1 MKSYYDLENTPKGRL
16 LLFLQVGLHGMG
28 QNKFAKECGLSSG
41 CIARWQKDIPP
52 KALYKILEKYPSLSR
67 SWLLTGEGSMLK
79 DAQDTPPVS
88 VGNVGGS
95 VVGAVGV
102 GNRVEVPP
110 AVPSGDVGRLVDLL
124 ACQISKK
131 DEQIDRKDEQIARLL
146 SVLENLGGGAK

>member
-1 MKSYYDLENTPKGRL
+1 MDTIKQRLVSFLAYKGI
-16 LLFLQVGLHGMG
+16 G
-28 QNKFAKECGLSSG
+28 QTKFEEICGLSRG
-41 CIARWQKDIPP
+41 YVA
-52 KALYKILEKYPSLSR
+52 KIGVSIGADKVLQICSAFPDLSR
-67 SWLLTGEGSMLK
+67 DWLLAGEGSMLK
-79 DAQDTPPVS
+79 DTQDTPPVS

-102 GNRVEVPP
+102 GNRVERVEVPP

-131 DEQIDRKDEQIARLL
+131 DEQIDRKDEQIFRLL